1 MNRDDNIDMISGV
14 VRDIA
19 AWDLMRNEEYPDE
32 GMIDDWI
39 YAFQIGGTK
48 EEFMAICKEYWEEYL
63 GTDHTLH

>member
-48 EEFMAICKEYWEEYL
+48 EEFMTICKEYWDEYL
-63 GTDHTLH
+63 AWDHTLH